1 MRALV
6 RSTSALLCA
15 ALLLAGCDAEQDKPK
30 TGGDPNSPGP
40 AGNSGGRPIQS
51 HPTAQHG
58 DVHVELTALDRV
70 SPRVVVAR
78 FKVVNRTSGTFAF
91 GSTLSGLTFRPDPLN
106 KLDTNAVSAVTLF
119 DQAGSRRHFALT
131 DGSGKCLCTRD
142 DSPEVPPGQSIDL
155 AAAFPAP
162 PDGVDQMGV
171 LFPNTPPFM
180 NVKLGDRAAPTLELE
195 GRQVDLTQVQT
206 KPPLIRSVAATTE
219 SPTGGEDDLGAD
231 LRVRLSSDV
240 LFALNKADLS
250 PRAREIL
257 RSVAGK
263 IDQSPGAQV
272 RVDGHT
278 DTSGDDAINLPLSQ
292 RRALSVEGEL
302 KKLVTKPGIAFQS
315 KGHGSADPVASND
328 NETGR
333 KLNRRVSVSFARP
346 KPAAAAPPSTA
357 AKTGPV
363 VLKAQ
368 PSAPPGHVSQW
379 PRDARVEIDPVRR
392 VGGGYALLSWTVA
405 NDDAANLHAD
415 MAFGGLSLSQG
426 YYGSGV
432 NGVALEAGDKR
443 YRILRDDRG
452 SGLGTTFNLMS
463 SGAYEVAKGESLR
476 LTAMFKLPDD
486 LTSVTVDLPGF
497 GKAADVPIR

>member
-1 MRALV
+1 MRPLV

-15 ALLLAGCDAEQDKPK
+15 ALLLTGCSSEQDKPK
-30 TGGDPNSPGP
+30 TNGSPKPPAP
-40 AGNSGGRPIQS
+40 AGNADGRPIQS

-58 DVHVELTALDRV
+58 GVRVDLMALDRV
-70 SPRVVVAR
+70 SPQVVVAR
-78 FKVVNRTSGTFAF
+78 FKIVNRTSAPFAF
-91 GSTLSGLTFRPDPLN
+91 GYTLSGLTFRPDPLN
-106 KLDTNAVSAVTLF
+106 KLDTNAVSAITLF
-119 DQAGSRRHFALT
+119 DQVNSRRHFVLT
-131 DGSGKCLCTRD
+131 ESSGKCLCTRD
-142 DSPEVPPGQSIDL
+142 DSPDVSPGQSIDL

-162 PDGVDQMGV
+162 PDGIDQMGV

-180 NVKLGDRAAPTLELE
+180 NVKLGDRAAPALELE
-195 GRQVDLTQVQT
+195 GQQVDLTRAQT

-219 SPTGGEDDLGAD
+219 SPTGGEDDLGTD

-240 LFALNKADLS
+240 LFALNKADLT
-250 PRAREIL
+250 PRAQEIL

-263 IDQSPGAQV
+263 IDQSPGGPV

-278 DTSGDDAINLPLSQ
+278 DTSGDDAINVPLSQ
-292 RRALSVEGEL
+292 RRAASVEGEL
-302 KKLVTKPGIAFQS
+302 KKLVTKPGTAFQA

-346 KPAAAAPPSTA
+346 KPSAAAPPSTA

-368 PSAPPGHVSQW
+368 AAAPPGHALRW
-379 PRDARVEIDPVRR
+379 PRNARVEIDPVRR
-392 VGGGYALLSWTVA
+392 VGGGYALLSWMVA
-405 NDDAANLHAD
+405 NEDSANLHAD

-432 NGVALEAGDKR
+432 NGVALEAEDKR

-476 LTAMFKLPDD
+476 LTAMFKIPDD
-486 LTSVTVDLPGF
+486 LASVTVDLPGF
-497 GKAADVPIR
+497 GKAANVPVR